1 MLHRVQRLV
10 APPIFE
16 GDEEK
21 TYAAQL
27 LHTALLTILAGTLLY
42 SILAPLVATLVVRR
56 LAIGGA
62 MIGLLLAMLIA
73 LRRGHVRFASSATVA
88 GIWVLL
94 TFAALMSGGV
104 RAPAFSGYVLV
115 VLGAGILI
123 GRRAAIGVAVL
134 SIGAGLAMVYAVPA
148 NILPT
153 SAIHT
158 DIALWAAHT
167 TYLITVAIFL
177 SLAIRTLNMALER
190 ARRELTE
197 RKQAEAALRASE
209 ERYRQISELVSDYA
223 FAYRTSADD
232 AAVLEWVTDAMTRI
246 TGYTQAEMPTSEAW
260 DAVTHPDDRPI
271 ALRRRQQL
279 QAGQSDVSEYRIIAK
294 DGEIRWLRFYSR
306 PVLETEQGQ
315 VLRVYGAVQDITAIK
330 RLEQQL
336 GQAQKLEAV
345 GRLAGGVAHDFN
357 NMLTVILGSCTL
369 VLDVLDQ
376 KHALRYDIEQI
387 QAAAERAAALTRQ
400 LLAFSRRQVLLPA
413 VLDLN
418 EVVTSTTQLL
428 HRLLGE
434 DIQLVTRL
442 APGLGLIKAD
452 AGQIDQVMVNLA
464 VNARDAMP
472 RGGSL
477 TIETANVYL
486 DEADAREHADV
497 IPGPYVMLAISD
509 TGYGMDAATRARIF
523 EPFFTT
529 KGPGEGTGLGLATV
543 HGIVRQSDGH
553 IWVVSEPGQGTSFK
567 VYLPRVADSASP
579 EVDSQGTDE
588 RMALYHQASH
598 SPYQRAEE

>member
-1 MLHRVQRLV
+1 
-10 APPIFE
+10 
-16 GDEEK
+16 
-21 TYAAQL
+21 
-27 LHTALLTILAGTLLY
+27 
-42 SILAPLVATLVVRR
+42 
-56 LAIGGA
+56 
-62 MIGLLLAMLIA
+62 
-73 LRRGHVRFASSATVA
+73 
-88 GIWVLL
+88 
-94 TFAALMSGGV
+94 
-104 RAPAFSGYVLV
+104 
-115 VLGAGILI
+115 
-123 GRRAAIGVAVL
+123 
-134 SIGAGLAMVYAVPA
+134 
-148 NILPT
+148 
-153 SAIHT
+153 
-158 DIALWAAHT
+158 
-167 TYLITVAIFL
+167 
-177 SLAIRTLNMALER
+177 
-190 ARRELTE
+190 
-197 RKQAEAALRASE
+197 
-209 ERYRQISELVSDYA
+209 
-223 FAYRTSADD
+223 
-232 AAVLEWVTDAMTRI
+232 
-246 TGYTQAEMPTSEAW
+246 
-260 DAVTHPDDRPI
+260 VTHPDDLPI
-271 ALRRRQQL
+271 ALRRRQRL
-279 QAGQSDVSEYRIIAK
+279 QAGQADVSEYRIIAK

-306 PVLETEQGQ
+306 PVLEIEQDQ

-376 KHALRYDIEQI
+376 GHALRYDIEQI

-442 APGLGLIKAD
+442 APELGLIKAD

-472 RGGSL
+472 HGGSL

-543 HGIVRQSDGH
+543 HGIVRQSEGY

-567 VYLPRVADSASP
+567 VYLPRVTDSASP
-579 EVDSQGTDE
+579 EVDSQHADE
-588 RMALYHQASH
+588 QMALYHQAPY
-598 SPYQRAEE
+598 SPYQRAEV